1 MVAHMSRRESC
12 STTFLQKVPL
22 ETFYAIGAQLGP
34 RDLSSLCRCSKGFFQ
49 IFGPMLYRQIEISH
63 KFTSSPSEFLRYTR
77 RLDIRLGGTGQP
89 GPKLNKKHESIEDV
103 FPYFHK
109 MTENLRCLTWEGNR
123 TIGGK
128 FRGWR
133 AENLLGLIL
142 GLPGLERVSITMN
155 LSGQMLNR
163 PIHNV
168 QLTELDDFSVF
179 NVKTSADIKIITAI
193 SQNITID
200 NITISFLEKVCP
212 DVLESLGQQQCP
224 RTLTVQIENP
234 NECKL
239 ESPLGLEGL
248 TAQLQTL
255 KLINSEI
262 RPFINLQNELPCLR
276 HLEIIDEHNRCH
288 LVDVLAFIEGASK
301 GLEVLRLELAISS
314 QQDQDDI
321 YRVVGSHQGTLKNLQ
336 ILQREGHSQNYIH
349 DILWDAQL
357 LKTIQLDCYCTSWPM
372 ATTPGLDQLI
382 IQPLGSE
389 YLSLLANLQTVKFI
403 TVQKLNFLPNI
414 RSAVGKWIATWSI
427 SSTEAPRLTRIY
439 ILNRVDLPRLFYETA
454 KLAIQWM
461 DSNEHISRAPGTT
474 VVWKPR
480 VADIIEADYVPHVG

>member
-34 RDLSSLCRCSKGFFQ
+34 RDLSSLCRCSKEFFQ

-239 ESPLGLEGL
+239 ESPLG
-248 TAQLQTL
+248 
-255 KLINSEI
+255 
-262 RPFINLQNELPCLR
+262 
-276 HLEIIDEHNRCH
+276 
-288 LVDVLAFIEGASK
+288 
-301 GLEVLRLELAISS
+301 